1 MFYTISE
8 RLVLMAK
15 VLEFT
20 NEYVGL
26 DKDKVEE
33 HIDLY
38 GFNSDTKLDEKDKGY
53 VPAKAFF
60 NLRFFIMFA
69 ASAIS
74 IWHGVISNDNSFAE
88 ICAGVVM
95 LLLCGAYAATEIMK
109 NTYCDKYFFSLK
121 ARAKA
126 EYRIVRGGEL
136 CGITR
141 EHIVPDDI
149 LVLEAGESVP
159 ADAHLLEIKDLTVDE
174 SILTGSKTP
183 VKKITGADNV
193 NEEFKRSCIYK
204 GTKILTGQLVA
215 RVTATGVDTKLYK
228 QYGAVREADEY
239 YTSMEKLVIR
249 VSGIFT
255 AIAAVMLV
263 IGIVSFVNV
272 RIDIPFYDVI
282 YNTIIPAA
290 AFALCFIPAE
300 TASIVRL
307 YYIKGS
313 QKLEEKGIWV
323 KSLNTVEY
331 INAVTCILIEKSG
344 MVTKKNMQVADTLT
358 ANPAMLSNVSVLACG
373 RTPDDPFD
381 QAIILNASFNG
392 NDTSELTSNE
402 CLKEYSFDEN
412 EGGAGNL
419 WIVGGSK
426 LLCIKGNPEKLLPLC
441 DVPND
446 MLYTVQ
452 NKMVTYSQTGY
463 SVLAVAYATLPED
476 AEIPENISSAHYNFM
491 GLIAFE
497 EQTKDY
503 IPAAILG
510 CRKAGARVIM
520 TTGDSA
526 ETALAVAN
534 KIGIKGDKA
543 VTGDMLA
550 AGGDIDLTDVG
561 VFARITYDMKRD
573 IIRRLKE
580 AGEVVM
586 ITGETASDSDL
597 LELADVGV
605 SVASQVTGAAF
616 EECDVVVNN
625 DSFETAEQ
633 ILSVARQAHLNIKRC
648 ISAAITATLSL
659 IGFAAFNML
668 TAAEFVISPV
678 IAAMLTV
685 LVIPLALFMFYEN
698 TADLRNMTE
707 PSAYIG
713 RGRLRKGFFVRPL
726 LQAVGLFGAEVIYYL
741 ISSGY
746 KSADGAAQEGLA
758 DLTRSGF
765 FILFVFGLLFT
776 CIANLSDRGIIGA
789 FRSGNTLSWLISG
802 IMFAA
807 SLAIVFIPVINSLF
821 GLGAPEILT
830 LLIGIALTVLLQ
842 LPAELIGISLKKL
855 KE

>member
-1 MFYTISE
+1 
-8 RLVLMAK
+8 MAK
-15 VLEFT
+15 IFEFS
-20 NEYVGL
+20 NEYNGL
-26 DKDKVEE
+26 DDEKVRDNTE
-33 HIDLY
+33 LY
-38 GFNSDTKLDEKDKGY
+38 GYNSDTKLDEKEKGY
-53 VPAKAFF
+53 SPIQAFVD
-60 NLRFFIMFA
+60 LRFFIMLA
-69 ASAIS
+69 AAAIS
-74 IWHGVISNDNSFAE
+74 LWHGVITKENSIPE
-88 ICAGVVM
+88 ICAGIVL
-95 LLLCGAYAATEIMK
+95 LLLCGFYAASEIVK
-109 NTYCDKYFFSLK
+109 NTYCDKYFFKLK
-121 ARAKA
+121 DRSKA

-136 CGITR
+136 RGIRR

-159 ADAHLLEIKDLTVDE
+159 ADAHLLEIKELTVDE
-174 SILTGSKTP
+174 SILTGSKEP

-215 RVTATGVDTKLYK
+215 RVTATGVDTKLFK
-228 QYGAVREADEY
+228 QYGAVREAEVY
-239 YTSMEKLVIR
+239 YTSLEKLVMR

-263 IGIVSFVNV
+263 AAAFTFIRVSVN
-272 RIDIPFYDVI
+272 IPFYDTI
-282 YNTIIPAA
+282 YNAFWPAA

-300 TASIVRL
+300 TASIIRL

-323 KSLNTVEY
+323 KNLRTVEY
-331 INAVTCILIEKSG
+331 INAVTCILIDKNG

-358 ANPAMLSNVSVLACG
+358 ANETMLSNVSVLACG

-381 QAIILNASFNG
+381 QAIILNASFKG
-392 NDTSELTSNE
+392 QDTAELTSNE
-402 CLKEYSFDEN
+402 CLKEYAFDES
-412 EGGAGNL
+412 EGAAGNL
-419 WIVGGSK
+419 WIVGGAR

-452 NKMVTYSQTGY
+452 NKMVSYAQTGY
-463 SVLAVAYATLPED
+463 NVLAVAYATLPTD
-476 AEIPENISSAHYNFM
+476 AEIPERIGAAHYNFM

-503 IPAAILG
+503 IPAAIIG

-526 ETALAVAN
+526 ETALAVAK

-550 AGGDIDLTDVG
+550 EGGDIDLDGVG

-573 IIRRLKE
+573 IIRRLQD

-586 ITGETASDSDL
+586 ITGESATDSDL

-605 SVASQVTGAAF
+605 SLASRVTGAAF
-616 EECDVVVNN
+616 EECDVIVNN
-625 DSFETAEQ
+625 DSFETAKD
-633 ILSVARQAHLNIKRC
+633 ILGVARQSHMNIKRC
-648 ISAAITATLSL
+648 ISTAITALL
-659 IGFAAFNML
+659 ALAGFAVFNFFIG
-668 TAAEFVISPV
+668 TQPVVSPV
-678 IAAMLTV
+678 IGALLTTV
-685 LVIPLALFMFYEN
+685 AVPLAAFMFFEN
-698 TADLRNMTE
+698 TADLRTMTE
-707 PSAYIG
+707 PSVFIG

-726 LQAVGLFGAEVIYYL
+726 LQAIGIGAAEIIYYL

-746 KSADGAAQEGLA
+746 NGTDAPSADG
-758 DLTRSGF
+758 LTELSRSGF
-765 FILFVFGLLFT
+765 LLLFVFGILFT
-776 CIANLSDRGIIGA
+776 CLANLSDRGIIGITK
-789 FRSGNTLSWLISG
+789 SGNTMSWLISG
-802 IMFAA
+802 CM
-807 SLAIVFIPVINSLF
+807 LAGALALVFVPYVNSAF
-821 GLGAPEILT
+821 GLASPEILT
-830 LLIGIALTVLLQ
+830 LLVGIALTLIFQ
-842 LPAELIGISLKKL
+842 LPAELIGLSLKKL